1 MIKVNLV
8 PQEFLDR
15 ELQKQR
21 LAQVSVVA
29 GFLAI
34 IFLGVSFSH
43 YYKSVSL
50 EKRLAEAE
58 VEFKR
63 LEAIVKQVEELEA
76 KAKAVKSRLDVIQ
89 DLLVAR
95 SFYPGF
101 MTDLLKNLGE
111 GVWLKSLNAA
121 GSGTDLLVTMSCE
134 ATGMDAATAWL
145 RQLLVSPTFKDPVM
159 GSITLASDG
168 MVVFPMVM
176 KYKPE
181 ASAAKK

>member
-43 YYKSVSL
+43 YYKGVAL

-95 SFYPGF
+95 SFYPRF

-111 GVWLKSLNAA
+111 GVWLKSLSATGSPA
-121 GSGTDLLVTMSCE
+121 DLKVMMTCEGSGTE
-134 ATGMDAATAWL
+134 AATAWL
-145 RQLLVSPTFKDPVM
+145 RQLQVSTAFKDPSL
-159 GSITLASDG
+159 GAIALSSDG
-168 MVVFPMVM
+168 MVTFPMVM
-176 KYKPE
+176 VYRPE
-181 ASAAKK
+181 AAKK